1 MNRNIKLIATD
12 IDGTLVKDSS
22 PEIYPEMIE
31 QIKRLVA
38 KNILFTVA
46 SGRQYESIRS
56 MFHQVA
62 EEIIYIAENGALI
75 RRGLENLSVIP
86 MNYDYA
92 VAIIQQLREYK
103 DTCDFI
109 VSTPDGSFLETQNKE
124 FIDLIQY
131 SYRNKFFLVEDIL
144 NEDIEIIKIAV
155 YQKGSIRALGEK
167 VFIPQWQNKV
177 KTCMAGEEWVDFMDA
192 SVDKGNAIQFLQKY
206 YEILPEETMTFG
218 DNDNDIGMM
227 KAAKYSYA
235 VENALPGVKEA
246 ANYLCDSYVNMG
258 VVKIIEQI

>member
-22 PEIYPEMIE
+22 PDIYPEMID
-31 QIKRLVA
+31 QIKRLLA

-62 EEIIYIAENGALI
+62 ENIIYIAENGALI
-75 RRGLENLSVIP
+75 RRGEVNLSVIP
-86 MNYDYA
+86 MKYNY
-92 VAIIQQLREYK
+92 AIEIIKQLREYK
-103 DTCDFI
+103 NTCDFI
-109 VSTPDGSFLETQNKE
+109 VSTPDGSYLETKNKE
-124 FIDLIQY
+124 FIDLIQF

-144 NEDIEIIKIAV
+144 NEKIEIIKIAV
-155 YQKGSIRALGEK
+155 YQKGSIRSLGEK
-167 VFIPQWQNKV
+167 IFVPQWQDKV

-192 SVDKGNAIQFLQKY
+192 SVDKGNALKFLQKHY
-206 YEILPEETMTFG
+206 QISSEETMAFG

-246 ANYLCDSYVNMG
+246 ANYSCDSYSNKG